1 MKLCDLH
8 THSVYSDGTYTPAQ
22 LLAAAEEQNLSA
34 LVLSDHNTA
43 DGLSEFLTEAKNY
56 AVEPIAGT
64 EFSVDYNGTELHLLG
79 LFLPPESFPLI
90 NTKMQE
96 YQNRKEQSN
105 IDLVAA
111 LNKAGYAIDYE
122 TIRSA
127 TPNRQ
132 CNRAHIAAELTKK
145 GYTDSIKQAFS
156 ALLSPKAGFYKEPQ
170 FFTLWEMLDFIRE
183 IGGVPVLA
191 HPFLNLKADA
201 LSRLLPEA
209 KKQGLAGME
218 CLYPLYS
225 EETTQLSFELARQFS
240 LLPSGGSDFHG
251 DNKPDIR
258 IGVGKGNLAIPY
270 DWAEALR
277 NARI

>member
-43 DGLSEFLTEAKNY
+43 DGLPDFLKVAEGSSVEAIP
-56 AVEPIAGT
+56 AT
-64 EFSVDYNGTELHLLG
+64 EFSVGYNGTELHLLG
-79 LFLPPESFPLI
+79 LFLPVDSFPKITAL
-90 NTKMQE
+90 MQE
-96 YQNRKEQSN
+96 YHRRKEQSN

-111 LNKAGYAIDYE
+111 LNRAGYAIDYE
-122 TIRSA
+122 SIRSA
-127 TPNRQ
+127 TPNQR

-170 FFTLWEMLDFIRE
+170 FFTLWEMLDFIRQ

-201 LSRLLPEA
+201 LAQLLPQA
-209 KKQGLAGME
+209 KARGLAGME
-218 CLYPLYS
+218 CLYSLYS
-225 EETTQLSFELARQFS
+225 EETTRLSFDLARQFS

-270 DWAEALR
+270 DWVTALR
-277 NARI
+277 NA